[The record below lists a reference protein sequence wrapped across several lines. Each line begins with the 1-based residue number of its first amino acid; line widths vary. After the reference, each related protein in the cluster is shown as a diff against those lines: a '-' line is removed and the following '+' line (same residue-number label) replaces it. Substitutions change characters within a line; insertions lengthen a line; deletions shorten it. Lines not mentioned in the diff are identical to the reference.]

1 MGKFFQSDNKDLREL
16 LYQIECKILTTH
28 QKKGNKR
35 PYWLVKNTPHLRL
48 WFEREHL
55 IQLTDNCEWKAQNLR
70 GKGRKSKPNEL
81 VSLKIVLKVKDP
93 KLARDLIVQNNVYAS
108 VQTDCGELAKIFSL
122 HLVYAWLS
130 RTYIGQARAL
140 CYKRYLDC

>member
-16 LYQIECKILTTH
+16 LYRIECKILTTH
-28 QKKGNKR
+28 QKKKRNKR

-81 VSLKIVLKVKDP
+81 VSLKIVLKVRDP
-93 KLARDLIVQNNVYAS
+93 KLARVLIVQNNVYAS
-108 VQTDCGELAKIFSL
+108 VHGAIGEDRLR
-122 HLVYAWLS
+122 
-130 RTYIGQARAL
+130 RTCKNILTSSCLRMAQ
-140 CYKRYLDC
+140 